1 MPTSSGRSR
10 APRPYIFPS
19 AAQGARDFVGRAW
32 VLDQVEDWMANGSER
47 FLLLVGEPG
56 WGKSSLCAWL
66 IGPGRQAPTAAG
78 KKQLRKLRRAWS
90 AAYLCSATSGSSVNP
105 TAFCRSLTE
114 QLAHA
119 SDRFAA
125 AFLERAAPGQYNID
139 IDVGENAGQVIGI
152 LTKKIVVEA
161 PDVRDVY
168 EQSIRLPL
176 ADLEMADTGTDP
188 IFILV
193 DGLDDAL
200 TFASPNIVDLLAAST
215 DFPERVR
222 FLLTS
227 RREDRVLRSFPPA
240 HGVRVMTLSDA
251 ASATANENDVREYV
265 LSRLSEPDVARQADA
280 AAGGRDA
287 FVDGLVRHADGNF
300 LFARF
305 VLDNPPP
312 AAEAAEAAEAA
323 DASYVAVPPGLQA
336 AYDHFL
342 ARVLP
347 GVAQYGVD
355 PTWDAVVKP
364 FLGAITVA
372 VPAAPESKLPHW
384 VEEGDVPTALSTV
397 GQLTEWVDLD
407 GGSRRLYHRSLGDF
421 LSADKLGPVAGEPQ
435 TNRFYVSPRAHHEA
449 IVRHYLGAI
458 ENEWH
463 GDWER
468 CDEYGLRQLAP
479 HLEALHRLTSDGDER
494 KAVAERLCSLA
505 LDPGFQAAQR
515 ARLGNGDAT
524 IEAVRL
530 ALDVYADAGDSAAI
544 RERVRRVAESWEP
557 EMRASA
563 ARALSELS
571 KTTPSAAL
579 DELKALIR

>member
-1 MPTSSGRSR
+1 MPSKRGRSR

-19 AAQGARDFVGRAW
+19 AAQGARDFVGREW
-32 VLDQVEDWMANGSER
+32 VLDQIEDWRASGSER

-56 WGKSSLCAWL
+56 WGKSSLSAWL
-66 IGPGRQAPTAAG
+66 VGPGREPATASG
-78 KKQLRKLRRAWS
+78 KKRLRKLRQAWS

-105 TAFCRSLTE
+105 TAFCRSLAE

-119 SDRFAA
+119 SDGFAA

-139 IDVGENAGQVIGI
+139 IDVSENAGQVIGI

-168 EQSIRLPL
+168 EQSVRLPL
-176 ADLEMADTGTDP
+176 ADLEMAQPAADP
-188 IFILV
+188 MFILV

-215 DFPERVR
+215 DFPEHVR

-227 RREDRVLRSFPPA
+227 RREERVLRSFPTA
-240 HGVRVMTLSDA
+240 HGVRLINLSDA
-251 ASATANENDVREYV
+251 ASASANQDDVRKYV
-265 LSRLSEPDVARQADA
+265 LSRLSEPAVARQADA

-287 FVDGLVRHADGNF
+287 FVEELVRHADGNF

-312 AAEAAEAAEAA
+312 A
-323 DASYVAVPPGLQA
+323 DGTVASGDAVPPGLQA

-355 PTWDAVVKP
+355 PTWDDVVKP
-364 FLGAITVA
+364 FLGTIAVA
-372 VPAAPESKLPHW
+372 VPAAPESKLPQW
-384 VEEGDVPTALSTV
+384 VEECDVPTAMATV
-397 GQLTEWVDLD
+397 GQLTEWVDLN
-407 GGSRRLYHRSLGDF
+407 GGSRRLYHRSLADF
-421 LSADKLGPVAGEPQ
+421 LTTERLGPVAGEPQ
-435 TNRFYVSPRAHHEA
+435 PNRFYVAPRAHHEA
-449 IVRHYLGAI
+449 IVRHYFDAI
-458 ENEWH
+458 ESDWN
-463 GDWER
+463 GDWAK
-468 CDEYGLRQLAP
+468 CDDYGLGQLVP
-479 HLEALHRLTSDGDER
+479 HLEALHRLTSDRTER
-494 KAVAERLCSLA
+494 KLIADRLCNLA

-515 ARLGNGDAT
+515 ARFGDGSAT

-530 ALDVYADAGDSAAI
+530 ALGVSADAGDPVAI
-544 RERVRRVAESWEP
+544 RKRVRRVAESWEP

-563 ARALSELS
+563 ARALTELS
-571 KTTPSAAL
+571 KTTPNAAL
-579 DELKALIR
+579 DELKALMR